1 MIAYLRAV
9 HYHEPEPDL
18 PKGAANLELLVREAN
33 FYALPGLAQA
43 AQVFRTTCMCCSEL
57 MSVYAMH
64 T

>member
-33 FYALPGLAQA
+33 FYALPGLAHA

-57 MSVYAMH
+57 LSVYAMH